1 MKHLLS
7 TLGAGLL
14 LITGTALAH
23 EPAKP
28 ATAASTSLP
37 PAAKAAALAVD
48 GFHAAL
54 AAGDTEKALALLAPD
69 VLVVEEGGAERSR
82 AEYASYH
89 LAADAAFTRAVPS
102 TPLSRSGLAQGDLAY
117 IVSESR
123 TTGIYG
129 GKPVDRLSAET
140 MVLRHEPAGWKIV
153 HIHWSSRAAKPK

>member
-1 MKHLLS
+1 
-7 TLGAGLL
+7 
-14 LITGTALAH
+14 
-23 EPAKP
+23 
-28 ATAASTSLP
+28 
-37 PAAKAAALAVD
+37 
-48 GFHAAL
+48 
-54 AAGDTEKALALLAPD
+54 
-69 VLVVEEGGAERSR
+69 
-82 AEYASYH
+82 

-123 TTGIYG
+123 TTGVYG